1 MPEEISESSAGETP
15 AAERGF
21 QLLDQAGAA
30 QGLTVRDDQQ
40 ALAWLLDAARTARRH
55 GRRFRLVDSGRLD
68 VSSLEWLAKAGADLY
83 TADDIRPDVPA
94 LVRIRKAGRA
104 SGSRTVFFLYNPIE
118 PIEAAPATGALSL
131 EMVIELVRSGVDL
144 HVSNRKKSRDPAA
157 LLNLA
162 ASRRAGGAEVVYYHH
177 GPLIKE
183 LAHLAEA
190 GAWVHVSSS
199 KRDFNAAELAVLR
212 DIGRAG
218 GRAAG
223 GGLVVH
229 VDAGIERAVLEEIR
243 KSGAHIIFNIPFE
256 RTLWRPSLP
265 WRAYYLDT
273 TFLP

>member
-1 MPEEISESSAGETP
+1 MPEEIPESSAGEIL

-21 QLLDQAGAA
+21 RLLDKARAVQS
-30 QGLTVRDDQQ
+30 LTVRDDQQ

-83 TADDIRPDVPA
+83 TADDIRPDVPDLA
-94 LVRIRKAGRA
+94 RIRKAGRA
-104 SGSRTVFFLYNPIE
+104 SGSRTVFFLYSPM
-118 PIEAAPATGALSL
+118 EAAPATGALSL

-162 ASRRAGGAEVVYYHH
+162 ASRRAGGAEVVYYHR
-177 GPLIKE
+177 GPLIQE
-183 LAHLAEA
+183 LADLAEA
-190 GAWVHVSSS
+190 GAWVHVSNS
-199 KRDFNAAELAVLR
+199 KRDFNAAELALLR

-229 VDAGIERAVLEEIR
+229 VDAGIERAVLGEIR

>member
-1 MPEEISESSAGETP
+1 VAEKISERSAGETP

-40 ALAWLLDAARTARRH
+40 AFAWLLDAARTARRH
-55 GRRFRLVDSGRLD
+55 GRRFRLVDSGQLD

-104 SGSRTVFFLYNPIE
+104 SGSRTVFFLYS

-131 EMVIELVRSGVDL
+131 EIVIELVRSGVDL

-157 LLNLA
+157 LLGLA

-177 GPLIKE
+177 GPLMTG
-183 LAHLAEA
+183 LADLTEA
-190 GAWVHVSSS
+190 GAWVHVSNSN
-199 KRDFNAAELAVLR
+199 RDLNAAELALLR

-218 GRAAG
+218 GRGAG

-229 VDAGIERAVLEEIR
+229 VDTGIERVVLEEIR
-243 KSGAHIIFNIPFE
+243 KSGAHVIFNIPFE
-256 RTLWRPSLP
+256 RTLWRPSLS